1 MQSVGGANDVP
12 LALKDNLPLVTGNLA
27 TAFDTTFFALA
38 LSIPL
43 MLMLTWA
50 EKASNSH
57 FAEYGLR
64 KLQTQPVGAA
74 SSRDRTPVA
83 DCRPTDRGYKP
94 LPRLC
99 G

>member
-1 MQSVGGANDVP
+1 MAVHSQGCVP
-12 LALKDNLPLVTGNLA
+12 APYQPRRPADTPLYRVVQNHLE
-27 TAFDTTFFALA
+27 TFIV
-38 LSIPL
+38 LSHSEWEEEHLSPH
-43 MLMLTWA
+43 A
-50 EKASNSH
+50 DSNFH
-57 FAEYGLR
+57 FAEYRLR
-64 KLQTQPVGAA
+64 KLQIQPVGAA